1 MNNTVEKKKGGKI
14 LDVIET
20 VGNKLPHPYIM
31 FLWLCLILA
40 GISTVCSLA
49 GVQVINPTTGETVL
63 AKAIFSRDGIVWLLE
78 NLLKNFQ
85 GFSALGLV
93 LAMQMAIGFAEGV
106 GLLTAAMRKAILGV
120 PLWALTAT
128 VLFLEINGSIAS
140 EAAIIVVPALAAA
153 AFQAVGMHPI
163 AGLLAGYAAT
173 NAGFTA
179 CLIVSGTDVL
189 LCGVT
194 ELAAQLVDTSITVN
208 ATANWYFMIVSV
220 FMLTAVGVVVNKYF
234 IVPRLGKYNP
244 ANGEAGA
251 ADASGEITP
260 IQASALRAAGIF
272 SIAYIALLAILTVP
286 KNGFFRGED
295 GSVLNGPLITGL
307 VAILIIYFILVGI
320 VYGLKAG
327 TIKRSSDVPT
337 IMAKS
342 LEGTTGYIVLVF
354 VIAQFINM
362 FNYTNLG
369 MIIAVKSAGAL
380 QAAGFTGIPL
390 MIFFIL
396 LCCVVNL
403 FMTSGTAKW
412 YIFAP
417 ILVPMMMMLGYSP
430 EFAQV
435 VYRIGDSTTN
445 AITPIYPYIPIA
457 IAMAKKYDKNFG
469 MGSLISMMLP
479 YSVAFLL
486 GWIVQL
492 VIWVTL
498 NLPIGPG
505 AYVFM

>member
-1 MNNTVEKKKGGKI
+1 MCI
-14 LDVIET
+14 
-20 VGNKLPHPYIM
+20 
-31 FLWLCLILA
+31 
-40 GISTVCSLA
+40 
-49 GVQVINPTTGETVL
+49 
-63 AKAIFSRDGIVWLLE
+63 RD
-78 NLLKNFQ
+78 
-85 GFSALGLV
+85 
-93 LAMQMAIGFAEGV
+93 
-106 GLLTAAMRKAILGV
+106 R
-120 PLWALTAT
+120 
-128 VLFLEINGSIAS
+128 
-140 EAAIIVVPALAAA
+140 IIVVPALAAA

-194 ELAAQLVDTSITVN
+194 ELAAQLVDPSITVN

-234 IVPRLGKYNP
+234 IVPRLGKYDP

-260 IQASALRAAGIF
+260 IQAGALRAAGIF

-327 TIKRSSDVPT
+327 TIKSSSDVPT

-362 FNYTNLG
+362 FNYCLLYT
-369 MIIAVKSAGAL
+369 SD
-380 QAAGFTGIPL
+380 AADEL
-390 MIFFIL
+390 
-396 LCCVVNL
+396 
-403 FMTSGTAKW
+403 
-412 YIFAP
+412 
-417 ILVPMMMMLGYSP
+417 
-430 EFAQV
+430 
-435 VYRIGDSTTN
+435 
-445 AITPIYPYIPIA
+445 
-457 IAMAKKYDKNFG
+457 
-469 MGSLISMMLP
+469 
-479 YSVAFLL
+479 
-486 GWIVQL
+486 
-492 VIWVTL
+492 
-498 NLPIGPG
+498 
-505 AYVFM
+505 

>member
-128 VLFLEINGSIAS
+128 VLFLGINGSIAS

-194 ELAAQLVDTSITVN
+194 ELAAQLVDPSITVN

-234 IVPRLGKYNP
+234 IVPRLGKYDP
-244 ANGEAGA
+244 ANGETGT

-260 IQASALRAAGIF
+260 VQAGALRAAGIF

-320 VYGLKAG
+320 IYGLKAG
-327 TIKRSSDVPT
+327 TIKSSSDVPT

-362 FNYTNLG
+362 FNYTNL
-369 MIIAVKSAGAL
+369 
-380 QAAGFTGIPL
+380 
-390 MIFFIL
+390 
-396 LCCVVNL
+396 
-403 FMTSGTAKW
+403 
-412 YIFAP
+412 
-417 ILVPMMMMLGYSP
+417 
-430 EFAQV
+430 
-435 VYRIGDSTTN
+435 
-445 AITPIYPYIPIA
+445 
-457 IAMAKKYDKNFG
+457 
-469 MGSLISMMLP
+469 
-479 YSVAFLL
+479 
-486 GWIVQL
+486 
-492 VIWVTL
+492 
-498 NLPIGPG
+498 
-505 AYVFM
+505 